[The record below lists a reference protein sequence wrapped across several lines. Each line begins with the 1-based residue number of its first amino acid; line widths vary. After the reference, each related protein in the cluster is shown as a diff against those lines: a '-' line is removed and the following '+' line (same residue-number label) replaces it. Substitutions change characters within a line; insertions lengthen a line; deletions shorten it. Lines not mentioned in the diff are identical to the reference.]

1 MNRRFELHAKL
12 ETLIQSKHV
21 YFQPPASVRL
31 VYPCVVY
38 TIGEG
43 DVKRGNESIYQYV
56 NSYILTLIY
65 KHTTIAILD
74 KVLKEVEMCKLN
86 TTYCSENLNHY
97 VFTVYY

>member
-1 MNRRFELHAKL
+1 MNRRLELQAKL
-12 ETLIQSKHV
+12 ENLIQNQHV

-43 DVKRGNESIYQYV
+43 DVKRANDSIYQYV
-56 NSYILTLIY
+56 NSYTITFIY
-65 KHTTIAILD
+65 KQPNIDIIE
-74 KVLKEVEMCKLN
+74 KVLKEFEMCRLN